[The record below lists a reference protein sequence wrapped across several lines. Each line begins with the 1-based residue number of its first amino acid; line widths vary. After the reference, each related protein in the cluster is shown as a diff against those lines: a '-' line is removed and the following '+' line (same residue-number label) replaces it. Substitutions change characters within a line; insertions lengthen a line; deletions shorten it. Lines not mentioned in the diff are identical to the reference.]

1 MKQTEEGSAVVDHDA
16 ALREFIYLAS
26 GRVIPA
32 EQKLNLADICV
43 PISESLIQRL
53 AVIALATLAYKA
65 RRGSEKASIYLAD
78 RALGVCDKPFRE
90 KLPELTMDDAR
101 SMIIREFSESLNLSP
116 DLAASMVD
124 KMISGAE

>member
-1 MKQTEEGSAVVDHDA
+1 MKQVEEGNGNVIDHDA
-16 ALREFIYLAS
+16 AIKEFIYLAS
-26 GRVIPA
+26 GRIIPA
-32 EQKLNLADICV
+32 EQKLSLTDICV

-90 KLPELTMDDAR
+90 KVREVTIDDAR
-101 SMIIREFSESLNLSP
+101 EMIIREFSESLNLAP
-116 DLAASMVD
+116 ELAASMAD
-124 KMISGAE
+124 KMIGES

>member
-16 ALREFIYLAS
+16 ALKEFIYLAS
-26 GRVIPA
+26 GKVIPA
-32 EQKLNLADICV
+32 EQKLTLADICV

-53 AVIALATLAYKA
+53 AVIALATLAFKA

-90 KLPELTMDDAR
+90 KVREVTIDDAR
-101 SMIIREFSESLNLSP
+101 EMIIREFSQSLNLTP
-116 DLAASMVD
+116 DLAASMAD
-124 KMISGAE
+124 KMISGSD